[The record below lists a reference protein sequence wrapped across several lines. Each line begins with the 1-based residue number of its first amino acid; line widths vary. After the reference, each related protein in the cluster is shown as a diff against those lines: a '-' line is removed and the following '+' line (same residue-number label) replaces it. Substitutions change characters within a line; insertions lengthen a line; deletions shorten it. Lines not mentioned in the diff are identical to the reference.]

1 MGGDIYV
8 ANFTSGTIGE
18 YTMDGTTVN
27 TALVSGLTGPGAID
41 VEATP
46 EPTTLALAG
55 LGGLSLLL
63 ARRRK

>member
-1 MGGDIYV
+1 LGGS
-8 ANFTSGTIGE
+8 SGTIGE
-18 YTMDGTTVN
+18 YTTAG
-27 TALVSGLTGPGAID
+27 ALVNAALITGLNDPSYLT
-41 VEATP
+41 TP